1 MDTPPE
7 GAPEEPTEVSDMV
20 PLPPPELLRD
30 ALAADQDEVLRLV
43 DQGASSPEDL
53 RALAERMRERRE
65 REDAVWAKQVK
76 PGLKQARKG
85 RLRISDLRRES
96 PLEDD
101 DGSQRS
107 FLLVIAGAAIVAL
120 IVLSALQL
128 SLVVLAIP
136 VIAFLGYAFW
146 LGLQP
151 PPEDVPE
158 APAPDD
164 DAPTA

>member
-1 MDTPPE
+1 METPPE
-7 GAPEEPTEVSDMV
+7 GAPEEATEAPATV

-30 ALAADQDEVLRLV
+30 ALADEQDEVLRLV

-53 RALAERMRERRE
+53 RLIAERMRERRE
-65 REDAVWAKQVK
+65 REDAVWAAQVK
-76 PGLKQARKG
+76 PGLIKARKG
-85 RLRISDLRRES
+85 RLRLSDLRRES
-96 PLEDD
+96 AIED

-107 FLLVIAGAAIVAL
+107 FLLVVAGAAIVAL
-120 IVLSALQL
+120 VVLSALKL

-151 PPEDVPE
+151 PAEDAP
-158 APAPDD
+158 ADPAPDD
-164 DAPTA
+164 DAPAG

>member
-1 MDTPPE
+1 METPPE
-7 GAPEEPTEVSDMV
+7 GAPEEAPGAPGV
-20 PLPPPELLRD
+20 PLPPPELLRE

-76 PGLKQARKG
+76 PGLVQARKG
-85 RLRISDLRRES
+85 RLRITDLRRES
-96 PLEDD
+96 PLGED

-107 FLLVIAGAAIVAL
+107 FLLVVVAVAL
-120 IVLSALQL
+120 AALVVLAALEL
-128 SLVVLAIP
+128 PVIVLAIP
-136 VIAFLGYAFW
+136 VVAFLGYAFW

-151 PPEDVPE
+151 PADDLPAP
-158 APAPDD
+158 PAPDD